1 MARPAKAAALGS
13 ATPATRWLRRG
24 SSVRGFSHTDIDIS
38 TSDAGQATALR
49 SVPSLVVKM
58 VEDEKR
64 FAVSPMTFSVMPSAR
79 RIHGRFDRPESSTVP
94 PITRDSSKRSPIG
107 YARFVAA
114 VATLP
119 PAAYT
124 KL

>member
-79 RIHGRFDRPESSTVP
+79 RIHGRFDRPESSTVD
-94 PITRDSSKRSPIG
+94 RESGVEGRRG
-107 YARFVAA
+107 GLGGR
-114 VATLP
+114 
-119 PAAYT
+119 
-124 KL
+124 